1 MNSFKATLIGTGIG
15 MTALALPAAAA
26 TVSGNFQALITIQN
40 TCALTTTPT
49 NLNFGTQGVLIA
61 NVDTTSTIKVTCTTG
76 ADYDIGLDAGAN
88 ESSANDVD
96 TRRMTD
102 GSSHYVGYNMYSN
115 AGRTTVWGDI
125 VDTST
130 VGSTGT
136 GAEQSFTVYG
146 RVPVQTTP
154 QAGNYADTVT
164 VTVTY

>member
-1 MNSFKATLIGTGIG
+1 MKRFNTAILGIG
-15 MTALALPAAAA
+15 LAALAAPAMAG

-40 TCALTTTPT
+40 TCALTTAPT
-49 NLNFGTQGVLIA
+49 NLNFGTQGVLVA
-61 NVDTTSTIKVTCTTG
+61 NVDTTSTLKVTCTTG

-88 ESSANDVD
+88 ESSADDVD

-102 GSSHYVGYNMYSN
+102 GSSHYVGYNMYTTT
-115 AGRTTVWGDI
+115 GRTTVWGDT
-125 VDTST
+125 VDTNT

-146 RVPVQTTP
+146 RVPAQTTP
-154 QAGNYADTVT
+154 QAGDYADTVT

>member
-1 MNSFKATLIGTGIG
+1 MKRFNKAILGIG
-15 MTALALPAAAA
+15 LAALAAPAMAG

-40 TCALTTTPT
+40 TCALTTAPT
-49 NLNFGTQGVLIA
+49 SLSFGTQGVLVA

-76 ADYDIGLDAGAN
+76 ADFDIGLDAGAN
-88 ESSANDVD
+88 ESSADDVD

-102 GSSHYVGYNMYSN
+102 GSSHYVSYNMYTT
-115 AGRTTVWGDI
+115 AGRTTVWGNT

>member
-1 MNSFKATLIGTGIG
+1 MNRIQIAVTGIVA
-15 MTALALPAAAA
+15 MASATPALAA
-26 TVSGNFQALITIQN
+26 TVSGNFQAQITIQN
-40 TCALTTTPT
+40 TCALTTAPT
-49 NLNFGTQGVLIA
+49 NLSFGTQGVLIA

-88 ESSANDVD
+88 ESSANDIN

-115 AGRTTVWGDI
+115 AGRTTVWGET
-125 VDTST
+125 VDTNT
-130 VGSTGT
+130 LGSTGT

-146 RVPVQTTP
+146 RVPAQTTP
-154 QAGNYADTVT
+154 QAGSYADTVT